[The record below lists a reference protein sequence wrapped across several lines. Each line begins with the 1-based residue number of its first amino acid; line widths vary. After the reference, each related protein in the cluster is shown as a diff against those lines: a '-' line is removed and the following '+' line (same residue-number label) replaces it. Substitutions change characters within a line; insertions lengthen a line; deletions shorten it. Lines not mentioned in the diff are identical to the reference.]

1 MDDSRYAT
9 LSGFMDG
16 RVCRANFKSFSVRKE
31 DVIKAAM
38 ALITEHLVDQIMR
51 ENEPVD

>member
-1 MDDSRYAT
+1 MDDPRYMT

-16 RVCRANFKSFSVRKE
+16 KVCRANFKSFSIRKE

-38 ALITEHLVDQIMR
+38 VLISEHLAEQIAK
-51 ENEPVD
+51 ENDPED